1 MSIILFLTQYL
12 NIYTLYK
19 FLIFASFSSDANK
32 TLGGFVMLTFLF
44 SFSEAL
50 SSQLLVPLQLKSVL
64 NLYDLYNFDGSIF
77 PKLCQVSDYKRQ
89 HFSEDPKIILWT
101 ICLTKCSIFDWF
113 RLVWGPIQ
121 FPLAFY

>member
-64 NLYDLYNFDGSIF
+64 NI
-77 PKLCQVSDYKRQ
+77 
-89 HFSEDPKIILWT
+89 
-101 ICLTKCSIFDWF
+101 
-113 RLVWGPIQ
+113 
-121 FPLAFY
+121 